1 MLVFPRHP
9 HVHSTSLACSDEIH
23 SSERLNRT
31 LFTEVDLQV
40 PQKCFKWGL
49 KLPNYSL
56 SNKSKTSSHSLLLR
70 TGSETLWWERGK
82 NKEPLL
88 SIWIIKWETRLAH
101 YGYSHK
107 QACISSG
114 LHVVSLYFFFLFSS
128 KSRKHT
134 KGFHFK
140 AVERMPCAFWLCLAF
155 VQWTIKERIFF
166 LFLSLL
172 FLNVKLFVL

>member
-9 HVHSTSLACSDEIH
+9 HVHSISLACSDEIH

-88 SIWIIKWETRLAH
+88 SIWIIKWETRLGH

-114 LHVVSLYFFFLFSS
+114 LHVVSLYFFFSFFQVNPENTQKASTSRQLKECPVPFGCVWPLFSGQS
-128 KSRKHT
+128 K
-134 KGFHFK
+134 KGF
-140 AVERMPCAFWLCLAF
+140 
-155 VQWTIKERIFF
+155 FF
-166 LFLSLL
+166 F
-172 FLNVKLFVL
+172 F

>member
-1 MLVFPRHP
+1 MGIHINKLVSALVFM
-9 HVHSTSLACSDEIH
+9 
-23 SSERLNRT
+23 
-31 LFTEVDLQV
+31 LF
-40 PQKCFKWGL
+40 
-49 KLPNYSL
+49 
-56 SNKSKTSSHSLLLR
+56 H
-70 TGSETLWWERGK
+70 
-82 NKEPLL
+82 
-88 SIWIIKWETRLAH
+88 
-101 YGYSHK
+101 
-107 QACISSG
+107 CI
-114 LHVVSLYFFFLFSS
+114 FFFLFSS